1 MKTIH
6 LVVDACGVGL
16 TTSFHNVIVQSFRVS
31 TTRADTK
38 TTVGTTEGVGT
49 AAT

>member
-6 LVVDACGVGL
+6 LVVDLCGIGL

-31 TTRADTK
+31 TTRVDTK
-38 TTVGTTEGVGT
+38 TTADTTEGVDT